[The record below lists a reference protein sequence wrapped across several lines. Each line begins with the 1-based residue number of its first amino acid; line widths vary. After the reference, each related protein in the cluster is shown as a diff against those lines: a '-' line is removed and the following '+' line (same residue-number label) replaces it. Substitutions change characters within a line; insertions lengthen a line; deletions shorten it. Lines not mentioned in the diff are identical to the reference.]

1 MHFLLK
7 GANTIR
13 EDTFIKTYGG
23 ELNAAWYTF
32 RSLPQGRSNSC
43 YSSSRNC
50 VNQYIQN
57 MTLKGHP
64 IPTHGA
70 NRELVGPHADEVL
83 IHQAWSNYLAVFKR
97 INTSIPQI
105 VALELPSC
113 SPYLAAARDLSLSV
127 PGTYSVTGQ
136 SVKIASFYSTVAI
149 IRSKQRPRKIKIVG
163 DNGQLFSF
171 LLKVLYSRVFI
182 AAV

>member
-1 MHFLLK
+1 
-7 GANTIR
+7 
-13 EDTFIKTYGG
+13 
-23 ELNAAWYTF
+23 
-32 RSLPQGRSNSC
+32 
-43 YSSSRNC
+43 
-50 VNQYIQN
+50 
-57 MTLKGHP
+57 MTLKGHS

-105 VALELPSC
+105 TALELSSC

-149 IRSKQRPRKIKIVG
+149 IRSKQRPRKIKILG
-163 DNGQLFSF
+163 ENGQVFSF
-171 LLKVLYSRVFI
+171 LLKVIYFRIPSPEKFELC
-182 AAV
+182 